1 MRGLRALHAR
11 PNFGL
16 AVDDPAGRG
25 RRLHRRMRIM
35 GDVILGLD
43 LLVRARKSGGE
54 VAFAAHDLARPSGGR
69 LHRRAE
75 DLRIIGR
82 VGPWSHVI
90 FSASRPRIA
99 AQVLSAI
106 TAIPPDGLN
115 FMGKDGAGIS
125 TTWTKPG
132 TFFVSVAS

>member
-82 VGPWSHVI
+82 VGAVVPCNLQ
-90 FSASRPRIA
+90 RLA
-99 AQVLSAI
+99 A
-106 TAIPPDGLN
+106 PDR
-115 FMGKDGAGIS
+115 S
-125 TTWTKPG
+125 PG
-132 TFFVSVAS
+132 VVGDNGDSP